1 MELKNCNIYVGEKL
15 ILENINF
22 KLGKS
27 EKIVIL
33 GNNGS
38 GKSVLLKAL
47 TNKLN
52 VNKSNKSNLIN
63 SKYNSQNQVYI
74 IEGDVK
80 NLENVYLFEQEIP
93 LKYQELTILE
103 YLRKITGIEEIQL
116 NLDKSAE
123 NYEKLTEK
131 EIEAYS
137 LKLQEFI
144 EKGGYIFEAELEK
157 ILKKL
162 NFKHNLNTKIS
173 ELSGGEKTKTIISG
187 LMLSMHDLVFLDE
200 VTNNLDI
207 DTIEVLEEYILNS
220 TKKMLIVSHD
230 KTFLKKINPKVL
242 EIKDGKVINYNT
254 DYNSYEIYKVQE
266 YNKQK
271 REYFEAKEEKVRLV
285 EQIKK
290 NNEFSKKG
298 KSKLKSHTDNDKIL
312 RNSKKERQ
320 EASQSKNKVIKNKI
334 EKIEEK
340 IKDGFTAKKKIE
352 YNIKESKEND
362 LNKEIVLHNL
372 ICGYKNY
379 ATQEINQVISY
390 GDKVHIKGEN
400 GSRKNHIT

>member
-162 NFKHNLNTKIS
+162 NFKHDLNTKIS

>member
-162 NFKHNLNTKIS
+162 NFKHDLNTKIS
-173 ELSGGEKTKTIISG
+173 ELSSGEKTKTIISG

>member
-22 KLGKS
+22 KLEKS

-162 NFKHNLNTKIS
+162 NFKHDLNTKIS

-334 EKIEEK
+334 KKIEEK

>member
-1 MELKNCNIYVGEKL
+1 
-15 ILENINF
+15 
-22 KLGKS
+22 
-27 EKIVIL
+27 
-33 GNNGS
+33 
-38 GKSVLLKAL
+38 
-47 TNKLN
+47 
-52 VNKSNKSNLIN
+52 
-63 SKYNSQNQVYI
+63 
-74 IEGDVK
+74 
-80 NLENVYLFEQEIP
+80 
-93 LKYQELTILE
+93 
-103 YLRKITGIEEIQL
+103 
-116 NLDKSAE
+116 
-123 NYEKLTEK
+123 
-131 EIEAYS
+131 
-137 LKLQEFI
+137 
-144 EKGGYIFEAELEK
+144 
-157 ILKKL
+157 
-162 NFKHNLNTKIS
+162 
-173 ELSGGEKTKTIISG
+173 
-187 LMLSMHDLVFLDE
+187 MLSMHDLVFLDE